1 MKYETYADKPIVRL
15 DFDSA
20 YIPEPNSGC
29 WLWVRNYGGG
39 RYGRLTID
47 GEEVGAHRFSYERAH
62 GPIPEGS
69 HVLHR
74 CDTPICVNPDH
85 LFLGTHA
92 GNLQDAANKGRVGGQ
107 KLSTK
112 DVLAIRAD
120 KRTGQ
125 AVADDYG
132 VSETLVRLI
141 RHRKRWAWL

>member
-1 MKYETYADKPIVRL
+1 MHYGPSVYEV
-15 DFDSA
+15 FDDN

-29 WLWVRNYGGG
+29 FIWLRSSDG
-39 RYGRLTID
+39 RYGRLQID
-47 GEEVGAHRFSYERAH
+47 GKWGFAHRFSYECAH
-62 GPIPEGS
+62 GPIPAGGN
-69 HVLHR
+69 VLHR
-74 CDTPICVNPDH
+74 CDNPICVNPDH

-107 KLSTK
+107 KLSAK
-112 DVLAIRAD
+112 EVLAIRAD

-125 AVADDYG
+125 AIADDYG